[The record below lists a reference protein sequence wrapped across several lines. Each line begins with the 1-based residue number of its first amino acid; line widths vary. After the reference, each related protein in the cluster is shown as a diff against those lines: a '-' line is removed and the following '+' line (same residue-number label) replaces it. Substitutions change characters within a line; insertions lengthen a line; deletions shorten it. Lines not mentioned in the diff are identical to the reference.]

1 MAFMQDKFFAGSV
14 SRVILGATIATCV
27 VAAVAASPSATA
39 VTKAPVA
46 SAMKGAVSLSAGEVV
61 RPLAPGAGIRVGR
74 AYGVEDE
81 DCTIVFMP
89 ARDARGRETY
99 TKSVSCAD

>member
-1 MAFMQDKFFAGSV
+1 MAFTQDKLFSGSL
-14 SRVILGATIATCV
+14 SRIVLGVTLATCV

-39 VTKAPVA
+39 VIKSPVA
-46 SAMKGAVSLSAGEVV
+46 PAMKGAISLGGADIV

-74 AYGVEDE
+74 AYGAEDE

-89 ARDARGRETY
+89 TRDAKGRETY
-99 TKSVSCAD
+99 SKSVSCAD